1 MKLLPLTLLL
11 TATAGA
17 AILDK
22 KISYLCYYD
31 RFSFDNEHKDGP
43 VVNET
48 LGKEIVKSM
57 VVWSS
62 GKYFAEPNRVFTEVT
77 VSCSK
82 VLDSKEL
89 ALEAIAEQ
97 QRIVKKQF
105 SGLL

>member
-31 RFSFDNEHKDGP
+31 RFSFDSEHKDGP

-48 LGKEIVKSM
+48 LGEEIAKSM
-57 VVWSS
+57 VLWSS
-62 GKYFAEPNRVFTEVT
+62 CKHFAKPNRLFTEVI
-77 VSCSK
+77 VSCSN

-89 ALEAIAEQ
+89 AVEAIAKQE
-97 QRIVKKQF
+97 RIVKEQLP
-105 SGLL
+105 GQL